1 MLWWRVCV
9 GKLLVRKYFLFEQ
22 RWKKLNNIKI
32 MTSNEGIKKQEIQH
46 LFSYLFTHW
55 YYCLFYFFL
64 STRFSLSLTLSQSLV
79 FTSFNKKITD
89 MLLHFLL
96 HSQISN
102 DFNSLFFVLSLEL
115 SVLSC
120 LSQFWS
126 FGSEFIL
133 LLVSASI
140 TP

>member
-1 MLWWRVCV
+1 
-9 GKLLVRKYFLFEQ
+9 
-22 RWKKLNNIKI
+22 

-64 STRFSLSLTLSQSLV
+64 STRFSLFLTLSQSLV

-89 MLLHFLL
+89 ILLHFLL
-96 HSQISN
+96 HFQISN
-102 DFNSLFFVLSLEL
+102 DFSSLFFGLSFEL
-115 SVLSC
+115 SILSR
-120 LSQFWS
+120 LSQVWS
-126 FGSEFIL
+126 FGFEFIL
-133 LLVSASI
+133 LLVLASI